1 MCHVFDFIIHL
12 LDDEWTGRLI
22 FFGGQCRWLF
32 LMCGNN
38 FWLTGIY
45 VAVLLGYKLQ
55 CGSKNPFNFSH
66 SSIFIW
72 HHLIHLIS
80 PSISL
85 QVVTKSTQRALIWKH
100 IKEFILVSTQ
110 CLIKLRLHR
119 ICFMTNFDHN
129 WYLSMTIYMS
139 SLVPELLFLNQ
150 FMSFLR
156 SFYRILFQ
164 VYLKMD

>member
-1 MCHVFDFIIHL
+1 MEYIKLITWEHKRLLTSYLMTDLHVSCLRLYNPFTRWQMNWSINC
-12 LDDEWTGRLI
+12 ELI
-22 FFGGQCRWLF
+22 FSVVSVGGLF
-32 LMCGNN
+32 WCVGI

-45 VAVLLGYKLQ
+45 GAVLLGYKFQ
-55 CGSKNPFNFSH
+55 RGSKNPFNFSH

-80 PSISL
+80 LSISL

-110 CLIKLRLHR
+110 CLFKLRLHR

-129 WYLSMTIYMS
+129 WY
-139 SLVPELLFLNQ
+139 
-150 FMSFLR
+150 
-156 SFYRILFQ
+156 
-164 VYLKMD
+164 